1 MIEVSDLVKR
11 YGSVTAVDGLGFRAE
26 PGRVTGFLGLNG
38 AGKSTT
44 MRILLGLDRPDCGHA
59 LVDGKPYR
67 SLREPLRTVGA
78 LLESGAAHPG
88 RSAYHHL
95 RALAAA
101 NRLPGSRVGEVIER
115 TGLGPAAGRRV
126 AGFSLGMRQRL
137 GIAAALLGDPRILL
151 LDEPVNG
158 LDPDGVRWVR
168 VLAREMAAEGR
179 TVFMSSHLMG
189 ETARTADHLII
200 VGRGRLLADIGM
212 NEFIEQHSVAR
223 VRLVTPQPERLRALL
238 SSHGI
243 AVRQDE
249 VEGDGRGD
257 RGGDG
262 GALLAVGAEAETI
275 GGIIAANQVTVSEIS
290 TQHASLEEAFLRIT
304 AQCADDTP
312 RSAR

>member
-1 MIEVSDLVKR
+1 MIEVRGLVKK
-11 YGSVTAVDGLGFRAE
+11 YGGVTALDGLGFRAE

-44 MRILLGLDRPDCGHA
+44 MRILLGLDRPDGGHA
-59 LVDGKPYR
+59 LVDGKPYG

-78 LLESGAAHPG
+78 LLESGGAAHPG

-101 NRLPGSRVGEVIER
+101 NRLPGSRVGEVIGR
-115 TGLGPAAGRRV
+115 TGLDPVAGRRV

-137 GIAAALLGDPRILL
+137 GIAGALLGDPRILL

-168 VLAREMAAEGR
+168 VLARELAAEGR

-200 VGRGRLLADIGM
+200 VGGGRLLADVGM
-212 NEFIEQHSVAR
+212 NEFIERHAVAR
-223 VRLVTPQPERLRALL
+223 VRLVTPEPERLRVLL
-238 SSHGI
+238 RDHGI
-243 AVRQDE
+243 AVKQSG
-249 VEGDGRGD
+249 VE
-257 RGGDG
+257 DG
-262 GALLAVGAEAETI
+262 GGELLAIGAEAATI
-275 GGIIAANQVTVSEIS
+275 GRIIAANQVTVSEIS
-290 TQHASLEEAFLRIT
+290 TRHGSLEEAFLRI
-304 AQCADDTP
+304 AAPCADDAP